1 MLHTVNKS
9 PYEKNTLRTCLR
21 LAKPGS
27 AILLIEDG
35 VYAAMQG
42 TSLSNKIESAIETHS
57 VYVLGPDL
65 RARGLEERNLIGGL
79 EVIGYDGF
87 VDLAVEQDKVQS
99 WL

>member
-9 PYEKNTLRTCLR
+9 PSEKNSLDTCFR

-35 VYAAMQG
+35 VYAAMSG
-42 TSLSNKIESAIETHS
+42 TSAEQKMRDATSRYD
-57 VYVLGPDL
+57 VYVLEPDL
-65 RARGLEERNLIGGL
+65 KLRGLDHDRIVEGIKI
-79 EVIGYDGF
+79 VGYDDF
-87 VDLAVEQDKVQS
+87 VDLAVKHRRVQS

>member
-9 PYEKNTLRTCLR
+9 PTEKNSLDTCLR

-35 VYAAMQG
+35 VYAAMSG
-42 TSLSNKIESAIETHS
+42 TSVDQRIRDAISRHD
-57 VYVLGPDL
+57 VYVLEPDL
-65 RARGLEERNLIGGL
+65 KLRGVEHDRIVEGIK
-79 EVIGYDGF
+79 IAGYDDF
-87 VDLAVEQDKVQS
+87 VDLAVKHKRVQS

>member
-9 PYEKNTLRTCLR
+9 PYEKSSLRTCLR

-42 TSLSNKIESAIETHS
+42 TSWSDKIRRATETHR

-65 RARGLEERNLIGGL
+65 RARGLNERDIIGGV